1 MKNSMKAAIVA
12 LATASAI
19 SLSISP
25 VLALDAADPIKNS
38 QNELLGADNFGRMVM
53 IATLTELSGKTLSKG
68 KEEKVS
74 LPMTV
79 SLSEKMSGGT
89 SIQCVQ
95 ICTVIGGVPICVC
108 I

>member
-1 MKNSMKAAIVA
+1 MTKTMLAAV
-12 LATASAI
+12 LTLTMGTAA
-19 SLSISP
+19 
-25 VLALDAADPIKNS
+25 VLAQDKTLGPAQNDIMDAS
-38 QNELLGADNFGRMVM
+38 NFGRMVM
-53 IATLTELSGKTLSKG
+53 IATLNQVGGGKVTKG
-68 KEEKVS
+68 KEEKVN

-79 SLSEKMSGGT
+79 SLSEKNSGGT